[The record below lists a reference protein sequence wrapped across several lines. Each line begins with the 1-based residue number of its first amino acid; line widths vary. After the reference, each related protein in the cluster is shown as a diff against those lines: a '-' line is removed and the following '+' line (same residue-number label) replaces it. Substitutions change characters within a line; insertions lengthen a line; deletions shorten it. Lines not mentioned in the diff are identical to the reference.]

1 VQNFFNWQM
10 RAYYPL
16 VALFFLS
23 ACAPATMTQ
32 LVAEGNAP
40 LSANQLRELVTDQTL
55 HLEAIDF
62 DGRVQYLSD
71 GHLRAESL
79 QGGKDK
85 GKWHITPEDQLCMKF
100 DLWYYGDLKC
110 YKLVK
115 EKKQYVFFTANGAR
129 YYTGTSSAEHQ
140 EEPGAQSRL
149 ESSLIKEDSQQQLPA
164 PRLSQAEKQQT
175 LQRLARNCPG
185 CNFAGVD
192 LEGAQLIAAN
202 LAGANL
208 AGANLSDANLR
219 RANLAGANLNGAKL
233 IRTNLAGAD
242 LSESDLSDADLTGS
256 NLIRAKVNGAK
267 FQGTTLTG
275 AHLESIQGFKE

>member
-1 VQNFFNWQM
+1 MN
-10 RAYYPL
+10 
-16 VALFFLS
+16 
-23 ACAPATMTQ
+23 Q
-32 LVAEGNAP
+32 LVAEGNTP
-40 LSANQLRELVTDQTL
+40 LAADQLRELVTDQRL

-62 DGRVQYLSD
+62 DGQVEYLPD

-79 QGGKDK
+79 QGEKDN
-85 GKWHITPEDQLCMKF
+85 GKWFITPEDQLCMKF

-115 EKKQYVFFTANGAR
+115 EKKQYIFFTTNGAR
-129 YYTGTSSAEHQ
+129 YYTGTISAELQ
-140 EEPGAQSRL
+140 KSIADQNRL
-149 ESSLIKEDSQQQLPA
+149 ESPLVEEDSRQQLPA

-185 CNFAGVD
+185 CNFAGAD

-242 LSESDLSDADLTGS
+242 LSKSDLSDADLTGS
-256 NLIRAKVNGAK
+256 NLIRAKVDGAK